1 MVRPYYWHVTT
12 EFHTK
17 FSMPE
22 VKYGY
27 VAIKVYGHVNCD
39 HETVCK
45 PRKYDQKQL
54 SCTAVGTRSFCM
66 GIPYVKEE
74 EKCRNCPRR
83 GQFLH
88 FSAPRADR
96 EREV

>member
-27 VAIKVYGHVNCD
+27 VAIKVYDHVNCV
-39 HETVCK
+39 HKTVCK
-45 PRKYDQKQL
+45 PQKHDRKQL
-54 SCTAVGTRSFCM
+54 SCTAVGTRSVYI
-66 GIPYVKEE
+66 GISYVKRGGKVAELSPPGTVPLLF
-74 EKCRNCPRR
+74 RPPR
-83 GQFLH
+83 G
-88 FSAPRADR
+88 SRA
-96 EREV
+96 